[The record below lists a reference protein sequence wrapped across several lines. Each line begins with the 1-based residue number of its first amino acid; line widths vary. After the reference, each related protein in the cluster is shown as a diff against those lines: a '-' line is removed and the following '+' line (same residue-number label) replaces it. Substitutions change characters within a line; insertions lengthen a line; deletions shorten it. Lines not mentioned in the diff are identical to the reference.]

1 MRRGG
6 GGSRAVRIVAWSLG
20 VLVVLLVVAQLVGP
34 RIAASTISSRIG
46 KYGKVDSVHVSAWP
60 AVELLW
66 RHADSVTVHATRLRV
81 TPAQTGKLLQEAAG
95 TDRVE
100 VHADSV
106 REGPLALSDVS
117 FHKRGSRMSAQARVS
132 TADVAAALP
141 PGFGVQLLGSGGG
154 KVEVRASGG
163 LFGVGASVDAV
174 AEASGGKLV
183 VHPRGLLIEGF
194 KLTLFSDPHVYVTGV
209 SAAPA
214 GGSASGGEGSA
225 GSASGVPAGYRLG
238 MEATLR

>member
-6 GGSRAVRIVAWSLG
+6 GGSRAVRVALWLVG
-20 VLVVLLVVAQLVGP
+20 AIVVLLGLAQLFGP
-34 RIAASTISSRIG
+34 KIAASTISSRIG
-46 KYGKVDSVHVSAWP
+46 KYGSVAGVHVSAWP

-81 TPAQTGKLLQEAAG
+81 SLAQTAKLLQEASG

-100 VHADSV
+100 VHVDRV

-117 FHKRGSRMSAQARVS
+117 FHKRGSRMSAQAHVS
-132 TADVAAALP
+132 TVDVTAALP
-141 PGFGVQLLGSGGG
+141 AGFGVQLLGSGAG

-194 KLTLFSDPHVYVTGV
+194 RLTLFSNPHVYVTGV
-209 SAAPA
+209 SAVPA
-214 GGSASGGEGSA
+214 GGGGAGSAAGPGGASGGT
-225 GSASGVPAGYRLG
+225 VGYVLG

>member
-1 MRRGG
+1 M
-6 GGSRAVRIVAWSLG
+6 
-20 VLVVLLVVAQLVGP
+20 
-34 RIAASTISSRIG
+34 
-46 KYGKVDSVHVSAWP
+46 HVSAWP

-66 RHADSVTVHATRLRV
+66 RHADSVTVHASRLRAS
-81 TPAQTGKLLQEAAG
+81 PAQTAKLLQEASG

-100 VHADSV
+100 LHVDSV
-106 REGPLALSDVS
+106 REGPLTLSDVN
-117 FHKRGSRMSAQARVS
+117 FHKRGSRMSAQAHVS
-132 TADVAAALP
+132 TADIAAALP

-194 KLTLFSDPHVYVTGV
+194 RLTLFSNPHVYVTGV
-209 SAAPA
+209 SATPEGGGAA
-214 GGSASGGEGSA
+214 GGAT
-225 GSASGVPAGYRLG
+225 GYLLG